1 MDAPA
6 PYKTAAMCNL
16 VSGGLNILV
25 GLAYLIFCYGIIIIP
40 IGAWQVMVGM
50 KMNNGE
56 KDENA
61 KNSLIAGI
69 VGGLITL
76 DLLGAAI
83 AGFGFLQMGQDEVV
97 GWLEG

>member
-6 PYKTAAMCNL
+6 PYKTAAMLNL

-25 GLAYLIFCYGIIIIP
+25 GLSLFFLCYPLAAVGV
-40 IGAWQVMVGM
+40 GAWQIMVGL
-50 KMNNGE
+50 KMNKGE

-69 VGGLITL
+69 AASVLTFN
-76 DLLGAAI
+76 LLGAAA

>member
-1 MDAPA
+1 LDAPA

-16 VSGGLNILV
+16 VSGGLNLLV
-25 GLAYLIFCYGIIIIP
+25 GFFYLFVCYGLLIMP

-56 KDENA
+56 KDDNA

-69 VGGLITL
+69 VGSLITFN
-76 DLLGAAI
+76 LLGAAI